1 MKIAA
6 ILLLLFI
13 ILVLLFSIPIVQ
25 TRTGKYLTNR
35 INKDF
40 GTNIN
45 IEKVGLQFN
54 GDVELIDIYIEDYRK
69 DTLISINEL
78 NSSIISFRKL
88 LNNKLTFGDV
98 DIIGLKFNLKTYKG
112 EVDTNLDIFVA
123 KFDED
128 VPSKEKSNF
137 LLSSSDVSITDSE
150 FRLIDENKEQ
160 SDIFTFNDLN
170 INATDFLILG
180 PDVSARINKLGFI
193 DNRGLHITN
202 MTTNFVYTL
211 QNMTFDFLQIKT
223 PNSTLKGNL
232 KFEYER
238 EDLQYFV
245 DKVKLNATFEDSDI
259 TLSDLNIFYD
269 EFGNNQKAN
278 INVNLFGT
286 LNDLTVSNLEL
297 SNSRN
302 TIVDG
307 NIVLKNVFDNKE
319 NTFLMDANFNRLT
332 TTYHD
337 LSAML
342 PNVLGT
348 SIPSIVDSLGVFTIN
363 GKTLLTA
370 KNLDTNIKLASNLG
384 ALIADLE
391 IKNITTNESATY
403 NGNLVMDNFNIGTLI
418 GDSKVGSISSNLDI
432 SGTGFTAESVNS
444 HIKGDI
450 FNIVYNNYQYEKIK
464 VFGNIK
470 NKIFDGNLIVN
481 DQHLDLTFNGLVDF
495 SEKEK
500 KYDFN
505 ANVGHANLR
514 ELNFASN
521 DSISI
526 FKSNISMNMNG
537 SNYDDA
543 YGSIRFENTLYK
555 NENDDYYFK
564 DFAVS
569 SRFEKD
575 VRFIEIN
582 SPDIVTGSLNGK
594 FVFKDIYKL
603 LENSLGSIYTNF
615 KPHHITSN
623 QFINFKFNIYSKIA
637 EVFYPDLE
645 LGSNTYFEGRAESD
659 AKKFKLEFN
668 SPQIKLKDYFANN
681 IHLEV
686 DNKNPLYNT
695 FVEIDSMSSK
705 FYDVSKFSLINVT
718 KNDTLFV
725 KTEFKGGKG
734 NTDDFNMNL
743 FYTINEE
750 NNSVL
755 GFRKSTIIFKDNNWY
770 VNEERNSFNKI
781 EFDREFKNI
790 NIRSLRMSHQ
800 NEVINLYGVIKGAT
814 NKNINLDFKDVELAK
829 ITPRIDSLALA
840 GNVNGKLNIQQNQGV
855 YIPAS
860 NVTIDNF
867 KVNDFNLGS
876 FNANIKGNSSLTNYT
891 VDVSLKDDATESL
904 AITGNLDFS
913 GNSSTIN
920 LNVDFSEFILNPLN
934 PFGEGVITDIRGEIS
949 GNAKVSGL
957 LQRPQIT
964 GQLNLDS
971 GGLRIPYLNVD
982 YSFEDETKIT
992 LQQQSFIFNNAR
1004 LTDSEFFSRA
1014 TLSGNIDHVNF
1025 SNWQLNLDIDSNR
1038 LLVLN
1043 TNDTEDALYYGRA
1056 FVNGNIGVVG
1066 PTDQLVINANVS
1078 SEEGTFFKIPL
1089 NDTETFGESSYI
1101 HFLTKEEK
1109 EAQIKEEV
1117 VVAEVIKGLEMNFE
1131 LNITDNAEIEIIM
1144 DKSTGSS
1151 IKGRGIGNLLTRITT
1166 NGIFEMNGDFFITEG
1181 IYNFSYQGLIE
1192 KAFRVLPG
1200 GTLVWEGDPLKA
1212 QINIEA
1218 VYDKI
1223 QANPSILLENPINR
1237 SIPVE
1242 VKIHLTEELE
1252 QPNIDYDL
1260 AFPNVN
1266 STLDSELQYRLNDK
1280 DSKELQV
1287 ISLLVTGAFRNELNF
1302 GSQDAFGLVSDRV
1315 QSMINEILSSEDG
1328 KLNLGVDFQI
1338 GQNTPD
1344 FETSSRVGVTL
1355 STKLSDNILI
1365 NGKVGVPIGG
1375 VSETVIAGD
1384 FEVEMLIN
1392 EDRTLSL
1399 KFFNRENSIR
1409 YFGEQIGYTQG
1420 VGLSYNVEF
1429 DNLKE
1434 LFKKIFSGKKEENQK
1449 LKTTSQNLLPSYINI
1464 KKKDSINSRQS
1475 NN

>member
-1 MKIAA
+1 V
-6 ILLLLFI
+6 LLL
-13 ILVLLFSIPIVQ
+13 SIPAVQ
-25 TRTGKYLTNR
+25 TRLGKYATKTLNE
-35 INKDF
+35 DF

-54 GDVELIDIYIEDYRK
+54 GDIELINIYIEDYRN
-69 DTLISINEL
+69 DTLISIDEL
-78 NSSIISFRKL
+78 NTSILSFRKL
-88 LNNKLTFGDV
+88 YNNKLTFGDI
-98 DIIGLKFNLKTYKG
+98 DIEGMIFNLKTYKG
-112 EVDTNLDIFVA
+112 EVDTNLDVFVA

-128 VPSKEKSNF
+128 TPSNEKSDF
-137 LLSSSDVSITDSE
+137 LLSSSDVSIIDSE
-150 FRLIDENKEQ
+150 FRLIDENKEE
-160 SDIFTFNDLN
+160 SEIFTFNNLN

-180 PDVSARINKLGFI
+180 PDVSARINKLGFV
-193 DNRGLHITN
+193 DNRGLEITN
-202 MTTNFVYTL
+202 MTTNFGYTL
-211 QNMTFDFLQIKT
+211 TGMTFDFLQIKT

-232 KFEYER
+232 KFDYER

-245 DKVKLNATFEDSDI
+245 DKVKLNATFEDSNI

-278 INVNLFGT
+278 FDVNLFGT
-286 LNDLTVSNLEL
+286 LNNLTASNIEL
-297 SNSRN
+297 RNSRN

-307 NIVLKNVFDNKE
+307 NIVLKNSFDNKE

-332 TTYHD
+332 TSYND
-337 LSAML
+337 LAGML

-348 SIPSIVDSLGVFTIN
+348 SIPTIVDSLGVFSIK
-363 GKTLLTA
+363 GKTLLTTE
-370 KNLDTNIKLASNLG
+370 NLDTDIVLTSNLG
-384 ALIADLE
+384 DLTADLK
-391 IKNITTNESATY
+391 INNINTNEAAAY
-403 NGNLVMDNFNIGTLI
+403 VGNVVMDSFNIGTLI
-418 GDSKVGSISSNLDI
+418 GDAKVGNITSNLDI
-432 SGTGFTAESVNS
+432 SGTGFSAESINS
-444 HIKGDI
+444 QVKGDI
-450 FNIVYNNYQYEKIK
+450 FSLVYNDYEYEKIK
-464 VFGNIK
+464 VVGNIR
-470 NKIFDGNLIVN
+470 NKIFDGNLIIN
-481 DQHLDLTFNGLVDF
+481 DQNLDLTFNGLVDF
-495 SEKEK
+495 SDKVK

-505 ANVGHANLR
+505 ANVEHANLKA
-514 ELNFASN
+514 LNFIKN
-521 DSISI
+521 DSVSI
-526 FKSNISMNMNG
+526 FKSNVSMNMNG

-543 YGSIRFENTLYK
+543 YGSIKFENTLYK
-555 NENDDYYFK
+555 NQNDEYYFK
-564 DFAVS
+564 DFDVS

-575 VRFIEIN
+575 VRYIEVN
-582 SPDIVTGSLNGK
+582 SPDIVRGSLNGK
-594 FVFKDIYKL
+594 FVFRDIYKL

-615 KPHHITSN
+615 QPHDIASN

-645 LGSNTYFEGRAESD
+645 LGSNTYFEGRVESD
-659 AKKFKLEFN
+659 AKKFSLEFN
-668 SPQIKLKDYFANN
+668 SPQIKLQDYFANN

-686 DNKNPLYNT
+686 DNQNPLYNT

-734 NTDDFNMNL
+734 NTDDYDMNL

-755 GFRKSTIIFKDNNWY
+755 GFRKSTIIFKDNDWY
-770 VNEERNSFNKI
+770 VNEEKNNFNKI
-781 EFDREFKNI
+781 EFDRQFKNI
-790 NIRSLRMSHQ
+790 NIRSIRMSHQ
-800 NEVINLYGVIKGAT
+800 DEIINLYGVIKGST
-814 NKNINLDFKDVELAK
+814 SKNINLDFKDVELAK

-840 GNVNGKLNIQQNQGV
+840 GNVNGNLRIKQNLGV
-855 YIPAS
+855 YVPES
-860 NVTIDNF
+860 DVVIDNF

-891 VDVSLKDDATESL
+891 VDVSLKDDDTESL
-904 AITGNLDFS
+904 AVTGRLDFS
-913 GNSSTIN
+913 GSNSTIN
-920 LNVDFSEFILNPLN
+920 LNVDFDEFILNPLN
-934 PFGEGVITDIRGEIS
+934 PFGEGVITNIRGEVS
-949 GNAKVSGL
+949 GNAKVTGL
-957 LQRPQIT
+957 LERPQIR
-964 GQLNLDS
+964 GELNLDS

-982 YSFEDETKIT
+982 YSFEDETKIA

-1014 TLSGNIDHVNF
+1014 TLSGNINHVNF
-1025 SNWQLNLDIDSNR
+1025 SNWQLNLDIDSDR

-1043 TNDTEDALYYGRA
+1043 TSDTEDALYYGRA
-1056 FVNGNIGVVG
+1056 FVNGDIGIVG
-1066 PTDQLVINANVS
+1066 PTDQLVINAAVS
-1078 SEEGTFFKIPL
+1078 SEDGTFFKIPL
-1089 NDTETFGESSYI
+1089 NDTESFGESSYI

-1109 EAQIKEEV
+1109 EAKINGEV
-1117 VVAEVIKGLEMNFE
+1117 IAAEAIKGLEMNFE

-1151 IKGRGIGNLLTRITT
+1151 IKGRGTGNLLTRITT

-1181 IYNFSYQGLIE
+1181 IYNFNYQGVIE
-1192 KAFRVLPG
+1192 KEFRVLYG

-1212 QINIEA
+1212 EINIEA

-1223 QANPSILLENPINR
+1223 QANPSVLLENPINR

-1260 AFPNVN
+1260 AFPSVS
-1266 STLDSELQYRLNDK
+1266 STLDSELRYRLNDK

-1287 ISLLVTGAFRNELNF
+1287 ISLLATGAFRNELSF

-1420 VGLSYNVEF
+1420 IGLSYNVEF
-1429 DNLKE
+1429 DNLNE
-1434 LFKKIFSGKKEENQK
+1434 LFQKIFSRKKKEKKKEE
-1449 LKTTSQNLLPSYINI
+1449 TTTQNSLPSYITI
-1464 KKKDSINSRQS
+1464 KKKDSINSSQS

>member
-1 MKIAA
+1 M
-6 ILLLLFI
+6 LLL
-13 ILVLLFSIPIVQ
+13 SIPAVQ
-25 TRTGKYLTNR
+25 TRLGKYATSR
-35 INKDF
+35 INEDF

-54 GDVELIDIYIEDYRK
+54 GDVELLNIYIEDYKK

-78 NSSIISFRKL
+78 NTSILSVRKIIYD
-88 LNNKLTFGDV
+88 NKLTFGDV
-98 DIIGLKFNLKTYKG
+98 DIEGMLFNLKTYKD
-112 EVDTNLDIFVA
+112 ETDTNLDVFVE
-123 KFDED
+123 KFAED
-128 VPSKEKSNF
+128 NPSQEKSDF
-137 LLSSSDVSITDSE
+137 LLSSSDITILDSE
-150 FRLIDENKEQ
+150 FRLVDENKED
-160 SDIFTFNDLN
+160 SEIFTFNNLN

-193 DNRGLHITN
+193 DNRGLEVTN
-202 MTTNFVYTL
+202 MTTNFGYTL
-211 QNMTFDFLQIKT
+211 TGMTFDFLQIKT
-223 PNSTLKGNL
+223 PNSTLKGDL
-232 KFEYER
+232 KFDYKR

-245 DKVKLNATFEDSDI
+245 DKVKLTASFEDSDI
-259 TLSDLNIFYD
+259 TLSDINIFYD
-269 EFGNNQKAN
+269 EFGSNQKAN
-278 INVNLFGT
+278 LNVNLFGT
-286 LNDLTVSNLEL
+286 LNNLTASNIEL
-297 SNSRN
+297 RNSRN

-307 NIVLKNVFDNKE
+307 NMVIKNAFDNKE
-319 NTFLMDANFNRLT
+319 DTFIMDANFNRLT
-332 TTYHD
+332 TSNND
-337 LSAML
+337 LARML

-348 SIPSIVDSLGVFTIN
+348 SIPTIVDSLGVFTIK
-363 GKTLLTA
+363 GKTNLTT
-370 KNLDTNIKLASNLG
+370 KNLNTDIVLTSNLG
-384 ALIADLE
+384 KLTANLDINDINAKDDA
-391 IKNITTNESATY
+391 IYT
-403 NGNLVMDNFNIGTLI
+403 GNVVMDNFNVGTLV
-418 GDSKVGSISSNLDI
+418 GDSNVGNISANLDVN
-432 SGTGFTAESVNS
+432 GTGFTAESVNS
-444 HIKGDI
+444 QVKGDV
-450 FNIVYNNYQYEKIK
+450 FNIVYNDYEYERIK
-464 VFGNIK
+464 VVGNIK
-470 NKIFDGNLIVN
+470 NKIFDGNLFVN
-481 DQHLDLTFNGLVDF
+481 DQNLILTFNGLVDF
-495 SEKEK
+495 SVKEK

-505 ANVGHANLR
+505 ANVEHANLKA
-514 ELNFASN
+514 LNFIEN

-526 FKSNISMNMNG
+526 FKSDVSMNMNG

-555 NENDDYYFK
+555 NQNDEYYFK
-564 DFAVS
+564 DFAIS
-569 SRFEKD
+569 SRFEED
-575 VRFIEIN
+575 VRFLEVN
-582 SPDIVTGSLNGK
+582 SPDIVKGSLSGK
-594 FVFKDIYKL
+594 FVFRDIYKL
-603 LENSLGSIYTNF
+603 LENSLGNIYTNF
-615 KPHHITSN
+615 KPHDIASN
-623 QFINFKFNIYSKIA
+623 QFINFKFNIYNKIA

-645 LGSNTYFEGRAESD
+645 LGSNTYFEGRVESD

-668 SPQIKLKDYFANN
+668 SPQIKFRDYFANK
-681 IHLEV
+681 IHLEL

-695 FVEIDSMSSK
+695 FIEIDSMTSK

-734 NTDDFNMNL
+734 NTDDFDMNL

-755 GFRKSTIIFKDNNWY
+755 GFRKSAIVFKDNDWFI
-770 VNEERNSFNKI
+770 NEDKDNIDKNKI
-781 EFDREFKNI
+781 EFDRQFKNI
-790 NIRSLRMSHQ
+790 NIRSLRMSHEE
-800 NEVINLYGVIKGAT
+800 EVINLYGIIKGAT

-829 ITPRIDSLALA
+829 ITPRIDSLTLA
-840 GNVNGKLNIQQNQGV
+840 GNVNGRLEIKQNQGV
-855 YIPAS
+855 YIPES
-860 NVTIDNF
+860 NVAIDNF

-876 FNANIKGNSSLTNYT
+876 FNADIKGNRSLTNYS
-891 VDVSLKDDATESL
+891 VNVSLKEDDTESL
-904 AITGNLDFS
+904 AIRGVLDFT
-913 GNSSTIN
+913 GTNSTIN
-920 LNVDFSEFILNPLN
+920 LNVAFNEFILNPLN
-934 PFGEGVITDIRGEIS
+934 PFGEGVITDIRGEVS

-957 LQRPQIT
+957 LSRPQIT
-964 GQLNLDS
+964 GELNLDS

-982 YSFEDETKIT
+982 YSFGDETKIA
-992 LQQQSFIFNNAR
+992 LREQSFIFNNAR

-1025 SNWQLNLDIDSNR
+1025 SNWQLNLDIDSDR

-1043 TNDTEDALYYGRA
+1043 TSDTEDALYYGRA
-1056 FVNGNIGVVG
+1056 FVNGDIGIVG

-1078 SEEGTFFKIPL
+1078 SQDGTVFKIPL
-1089 NDTETFGESSYI
+1089 NDADSFGESSYI

-1109 EAQIKEEV
+1109 EAQISEEQV
-1117 VVAEVIKGLEMNFE
+1117 AAEVIKGLEMNFV
-1131 LNITDNAEIEIIM
+1131 LDITDNAEIEIIM

-1151 IKGRGIGNLLTRITT
+1151 IKGVGIGTLLTRITT

-1181 IYNFSYQGLIE
+1181 TYNYNYQGVIE
-1192 KAFRVLPG
+1192 KEFRVLYG

-1223 QANPSILLENPINR
+1223 QANPSVLLENPINT

-1260 AFPNVN
+1260 AFPTVS
-1266 STLDSELQYRLNDK
+1266 STLDSELQYRLNDR

-1287 ISLLVTGAFRNELNF
+1287 ISLLLTGGFRSELNF

-1315 QSMINEILSSEDG
+1315 QSMLNEILSSEDG

-1409 YFGEQIGYTQG
+1409 YFGENIGYTQG
-1420 VGLSYNVEF
+1420 IGLSYNVEF

-1434 LFKKIFSGKKEENQK
+1434 LLQKIYSKKNKEKKKEEI
-1449 LKTTSQNLLPSYINI
+1449 TTENNSTSYINI
-1464 KKKDSINSRQS
+1464 KKKDSLNTRQS

>member
-1 MKIAA
+1 V
-6 ILLLLFI
+6 LLL
-13 ILVLLFSIPIVQ
+13 SIPAVQ
-25 TRTGKYLTNR
+25 TRLGKYATDR
-35 INKDF
+35 INDDF

-54 GDVELIDIYIEDYRK
+54 GDVELLNIYIEDYKK

-78 NSSIISFRKL
+78 NTSILSVRKMIYD
-88 LNNKLTFGDV
+88 NKLTFGDV
-98 DIIGLKFNLKTYKG
+98 DIEGMLFNLKTYKD
-112 EVDTNLDIFVA
+112 ETDTNLDVFVE
-123 KFDED
+123 KFVED
-128 VPSKEKSNF
+128 NPSQEKSDF
-137 LLSSSDVSITDSE
+137 LLSSSDITILDSE
-150 FRLIDENKEQ
+150 FRLVDENKED
-160 SDIFTFNDLN
+160 SEVFTFNNLN

-180 PDVSARINKLGFI
+180 PDVRARINKLSFI
-193 DNRGLHITN
+193 DNRGLEVTN
-202 MTTNFVYTL
+202 MTTNFGYTL
-211 QNMTFDFLQIKT
+211 TGMTFEFLQIKT
-223 PNSTLKGNL
+223 PNSTLKGDL
-232 KFEYER
+232 KFDYKR

-245 DKVKLNATFEDSDI
+245 DKVKLTASFEDSNI

-269 EFGNNQKAN
+269 EFGSNQNAN
-278 INVNLFGT
+278 LNVNLFGT
-286 LNDLTVSNLEL
+286 LNNLTASNIEL
-297 SNSRN
+297 RNSRN

-307 NIVLKNVFDNKE
+307 NIVIKNAFDNKE
-319 NTFLMDANFNRLT
+319 DTFIMDANFNRLT
-332 TTYHD
+332 TSNND
-337 LSAML
+337 LARML

-348 SIPSIVDSLGVFTIN
+348 SIPTIVDSLGVFTIK
-363 GKTLLTA
+363 GKTNLTT
-370 KNLDTNIKLASNLG
+370 KNLKTDIVLTSNLG
-384 ALIADLE
+384 KLTANLDINDINAKDA
-391 IKNITTNESATY
+391 ATY
-403 NGNLVMDNFNIGTLI
+403 TGNVVMDNFNVGALV
-418 GDSKVGSISSNLDI
+418 GDSNVGNISANLDVN
-432 SGTGFTAESVNS
+432 GTGFTAESVNS
-444 HIKGDI
+444 QVKGDV
-450 FNIVYNNYQYEKIK
+450 FNIVYNDYEYERIK
-464 VFGNIK
+464 VVGNIK
-470 NKIFDGNLIVN
+470 NKIFDGNLFVN
-481 DQHLDLTFNGLVDF
+481 DQNLILTFNGLVDF

-505 ANVGHANLR
+505 ANVEHANLKA
-514 ELNFASN
+514 LNFIEN

-526 FKSNISMNMNG
+526 FKSDVSMNMNG

-555 NENDDYYFK
+555 NQNDEYYFK
-564 DFAVS
+564 DFAIS
-569 SRFEKD
+569 SRFEED
-575 VRFIEIN
+575 VRFLEVN
-582 SPDIVTGSLNGK
+582 SPDIVKGSLSGK
-594 FVFKDIYKL
+594 FVFRDIYKL
-603 LENSLGSIYTNF
+603 LENSLGNIYTNF
-615 KPHHITSN
+615 KPHDIASN
-623 QFINFKFNIYSKIA
+623 QFINFKFNIYNKIA

-645 LGSNTYFEGRAESD
+645 LGSNTYFEGRVESD

-668 SPQIKLKDYFANN
+668 SPQIKFRDYFANK
-681 IHLEV
+681 IHLEL

-695 FVEIDSMSSK
+695 FIEIDSMTSK

-734 NTDDFNMNL
+734 NTDDFDMNL

-755 GFRKSTIIFKDNNWY
+755 GFRKSAIVFKDNDWFI
-770 VNEERNSFNKI
+770 NEDKDNIDKNKI
-781 EFDREFKNI
+781 EFDRQFKNI
-790 NIRSLRMSHQ
+790 NIRSLRMSHEE
-800 NEVINLYGVIKGAT
+800 EVINLYGIIKGAT

-829 ITPRIDSLALA
+829 ITPRIDSLTLA
-840 GNVNGKLNIQQNQGV
+840 GNVNGRLEIKQNQGV
-855 YIPAS
+855 YIPES
-860 NVTIDNF
+860 NVAIDNF

-876 FNANIKGNSSLTNYT
+876 FNADIKGNRSLTNYS
-891 VDVSLKDDATESL
+891 VNVSLKEDDTESL
-904 AITGNLDFS
+904 AIRGVLDFTGS
-913 GNSSTIN
+913 NSTIN
-920 LNVDFSEFILNPLN
+920 LNVAFNEFILNPLN
-934 PFGEGVITDIRGEIS
+934 PFGEGVVTNIRGEVS
-949 GNAKVSGL
+949 GNARVSGL
-957 LQRPQIT
+957 LSRPQIT
-964 GQLNLDS
+964 GELNLDS
-971 GGLRIPYLNVD
+971 GGLRIPHLNVD
-982 YSFEDETKIT
+982 YSFGDETKIA
-992 LQQQSFIFNNAR
+992 LREQSFIFNNAR

-1025 SNWQLNLDIDSNR
+1025 SNWQLNLDIDSER

-1043 TNDTEDALYYGRA
+1043 TSDTEDALYYGRA
-1056 FVNGNIGVVG
+1056 FVNGDIGIVG

-1078 SEEGTFFKIPL
+1078 SQDGTVFKIPL
-1089 NDTETFGESSYI
+1089 NDADSFGESSYI

-1109 EAQIKEEV
+1109 EAQISEEQV
-1117 VVAEVIKGLEMNFE
+1117 AAEVIKGLEMNFV
-1131 LNITDNAEIEIIM
+1131 LDITDNAEIEIIM

-1151 IKGRGIGNLLTRITT
+1151 IKGVGIGTLLTRITT

-1181 IYNFSYQGLIE
+1181 TYNYNYQGIIE
-1192 KAFRVLPG
+1192 KEFRVLYG

-1223 QANPSILLENPINR
+1223 QANPSVLLENPINT

-1260 AFPNVN
+1260 AFPTVS
-1266 STLDSELQYRLNDK
+1266 STLDSELQYRLNDR

-1287 ISLLVTGAFRNELNF
+1287 ISLLLTGGFRSELNF

-1315 QSMINEILSSEDG
+1315 QSMLNEILSSEDG

-1409 YFGEQIGYTQG
+1409 YFGENIGYTQG
-1420 VGLSYNVEF
+1420 IGLSYNVEF

-1434 LFKKIFSGKKEENQK
+1434 LLQKIYSKKNKEKKKEEI
-1449 LKTTSQNLLPSYINI
+1449 TTENNSTSYINI
-1464 KKKDSINSRQS
+1464 KRKDSLSTRQS

>member
-1 MKIAA
+1 M
-6 ILLLLFI
+6 LLFI
-13 ILVLLFSIPIVQ
+13 ILVLLLSIPAVQ
-25 TRTGKYLTNR
+25 TRLGKYATSR
-35 INKDF
+35 INEDF

-54 GDVELIDIYIEDYRK
+54 GDVELLNIYIEDYKK

-78 NSSIISFRKL
+78 NTSILSVRKMIYD
-88 LNNKLTFGDV
+88 NKLTFGDV
-98 DIIGLKFNLKTYKG
+98 DIEGMLFNLKTYKD
-112 EVDTNLDIFVA
+112 ETDTNLDVFVE
-123 KFDED
+123 KFAED
-128 VPSKEKSNF
+128 NPSQEKSDF
-137 LLSSSDVSITDSE
+137 LLSSSDITILDSE
-150 FRLIDENKEQ
+150 FRLVDENKED
-160 SDIFTFNDLN
+160 SEIFTFNNLN

-193 DNRGLHITN
+193 DNRGLEVTN
-202 MTTNFVYTL
+202 MTTNFGYTL
-211 QNMTFDFLQIKT
+211 TGMTFDFLQIKT
-223 PNSTLKGNL
+223 PNSTLKGDL
-232 KFEYER
+232 KFDYKR

-245 DKVKLNATFEDSDI
+245 DKVKLTASFEDSDI

-269 EFGNNQKAN
+269 EFGSNQKAN
-278 INVNLFGT
+278 LNVNLFGT
-286 LNDLTVSNLEL
+286 LNNLTASNIEL
-297 SNSRN
+297 RNSRN

-307 NIVLKNVFDNKE
+307 SMVIKNAFDNKE
-319 NTFLMDANFNRLT
+319 DTFIMDANFNRLT
-332 TTYHD
+332 TSNND
-337 LSAML
+337 LARML

-348 SIPSIVDSLGVFTIN
+348 SIPKIVDSLGVFTIK
-363 GKTLLTA
+363 GKTNLTT
-370 KNLDTNIKLASNLG
+370 KNLNTDIVLTSNLG
-384 ALIADLE
+384 KLTANLDINDINAKDDA
-391 IKNITTNESATY
+391 IYT
-403 NGNLVMDNFNIGTLI
+403 GNVVMDNFNVGTLV
-418 GDSKVGSISSNLDI
+418 GDSNVGNISANLDVN
-432 SGTGFTAESVNS
+432 GTGFTAESVNS
-444 HIKGDI
+444 QVKGDV
-450 FNIVYNNYQYEKIK
+450 FNIVYNDYEYERIK
-464 VFGNIK
+464 VVGNIK
-470 NKIFDGNLIVN
+470 NKIFDGNLFVN
-481 DQHLDLTFNGLVDF
+481 DQNLILTFNGLVDF

-505 ANVGHANLR
+505 ANVEHANLKA
-514 ELNFASN
+514 LNFIEN

-526 FKSNISMNMNG
+526 FKSDVSMNMNG

-555 NENDDYYFK
+555 NQNDEYYFK
-564 DFAVS
+564 DFAIS
-569 SRFEKD
+569 SRFEED
-575 VRFIEIN
+575 VRFLEVN
-582 SPDIVTGSLNGK
+582 SPDIVKGSLSGK
-594 FVFKDIYKL
+594 FVFRDIYKL
-603 LENSLGSIYTNF
+603 LENSLGNIYTNF
-615 KPHHITSN
+615 KPHDLASS
-623 QFINFKFNIYSKIA
+623 QFINFKFNIYNKIA

-645 LGSNTYFEGRAESD
+645 LGSNTYFEGRVESD

-668 SPQIKLKDYFANN
+668 SPQIKFRDYFANK
-681 IHLEV
+681 IHLEL

-695 FVEIDSMSSK
+695 FIEIDSMTSK

-734 NTDDFNMNL
+734 NTDDFDMNL

-755 GFRKSTIIFKDNNWY
+755 GFRKSAIVFKDNDWFI
-770 VNEERNSFNKI
+770 NEDKDNIDKNKI
-781 EFDREFKNI
+781 EFDRQFKNI
-790 NIRSLRMSHQ
+790 NIRSLRMSHEE
-800 NEVINLYGVIKGAT
+800 EVINLYGIIKGAT

-829 ITPRIDSLALA
+829 ITPRIDSLTLA
-840 GNVNGKLNIQQNQGV
+840 GNVNGRLEIKQNQGV
-855 YIPAS
+855 YIPES
-860 NVTIDNF
+860 NVAIDNF

-876 FNANIKGNSSLTNYT
+876 FNADIKGNRSLTNYS
-891 VDVSLKDDATESL
+891 VNVSLKEDDTESL
-904 AITGNLDFS
+904 AIRGVLDFT
-913 GNSSTIN
+913 GTNSTIN
-920 LNVDFSEFILNPLN
+920 LNVAFNEFILNPLN
-934 PFGEGVITDIRGEIS
+934 PFGEGVITDIRGEVS
-949 GNAKVSGL
+949 GNARVSGL
-957 LQRPQIT
+957 LSRPQIT
-964 GQLNLDS
+964 GELNLDS

-982 YSFEDETKIT
+982 YSFGDETKIA
-992 LQQQSFIFNNAR
+992 LREQSFIFNNAR

-1025 SNWQLNLDIDSNR
+1025 SNWKLNLDIDSDR

-1043 TNDTEDALYYGRA
+1043 TSDTEDALYYGRA
-1056 FVNGNIGVVG
+1056 FVNGDIGIVG

-1078 SEEGTFFKIPL
+1078 SQDGTVFKIPL
-1089 NDTETFGESSYI
+1089 NDADSFGESSYI

-1109 EAQIKEEV
+1109 EAQISEEQ
-1117 VVAEVIKGLEMNFE
+1117 VATEVIKGLEMNFV
-1131 LNITDNAEIEIIM
+1131 LDITDNAEIEIIM

-1151 IKGRGIGNLLTRITT
+1151 IKGVGIGTLLTRITT

-1181 IYNFSYQGLIE
+1181 TYNYNYQGVIE
-1192 KAFRVLPG
+1192 KEFRVLYG

-1223 QANPSILLENPINR
+1223 QANPSVLLENPINT

-1260 AFPNVN
+1260 AFPTVS
-1266 STLDSELQYRLNDK
+1266 STLDSELQYRLNDR

-1287 ISLLVTGAFRNELNF
+1287 ISLLLTGGFRSELNF

-1315 QSMINEILSSEDG
+1315 QSMLNEILSSEDG

-1409 YFGEQIGYTQG
+1409 YFGENIGYTQG
-1420 VGLSYNVEF
+1420 IGLSYNVEF

-1434 LFKKIFSGKKEENQK
+1434 LLQKIYSKKNKEKKKEEI
-1449 LKTTSQNLLPSYINI
+1449 TTENNSTSYINI
-1464 KKKDSINSRQS
+1464 KKKDSLNTRQS

>member
-1 MKIAA
+1 M
-6 ILLLLFI
+6 FI
-13 ILVLLFSIPIVQ
+13 ILVLLLSIPAVQ
-25 TRTGKYLTNR
+25 TRLGKYATDR
-35 INKDF
+35 INDDF

-54 GDVELIDIYIEDYRK
+54 GDVELLNIYIEDYKK

-78 NSSIISFRKL
+78 NTSILSVRKMIYD
-88 LNNKLTFGDV
+88 NKLTFGDV
-98 DIIGLKFNLKTYKG
+98 DIEGMLFNLKTYKD
-112 EVDTNLDIFVA
+112 ETDTNLDVFVE
-123 KFDED
+123 KFVED
-128 VPSKEKSNF
+128 NPSQEKSDF
-137 LLSSSDVSITDSE
+137 LLSSSDITILDSK
-150 FRLIDENKEQ
+150 FRLVDENKVDSE
-160 SDIFTFNDLN
+160 IFTFNNLN

-193 DNRGLHITN
+193 DNRGLEVTN
-202 MTTNFVYTL
+202 MTTNFGYTL
-211 QNMTFDFLQIKT
+211 TGMTFEFLQIKT
-223 PNSTLKGNL
+223 PNSTLKGDL
-232 KFEYER
+232 KFDYKR

-245 DKVKLNATFEDSDI
+245 DKVKLTASFEDSDV

-269 EFGNNQKAN
+269 EFGSNQKVN
-278 INVNLFGT
+278 LNVNLFGT
-286 LNDLTVSNLEL
+286 LNNLTASNIEL
-297 SNSRN
+297 RNSRN

-307 NIVLKNVFDNKE
+307 NMVIKNAFDNME
-319 NTFLMDANFNRLT
+319 DTFIMDANFNRLT
-332 TTYHD
+332 TSNND
-337 LSAML
+337 LARML

-348 SIPSIVDSLGVFTIN
+348 SIPTIVDSLGVFTIK
-363 GKTLLTA
+363 GKTNLTT
-370 KNLDTNIKLASNLG
+370 KNLNTDIVLTSNLG
-384 ALIADLE
+384 KLTANLDINDINAKDDA
-391 IKNITTNESATY
+391 IYT
-403 NGNLVMDNFNIGTLI
+403 GNVVMDNFNVGTLV
-418 GDSKVGSISSNLDI
+418 GDLNVGNISANLDVN
-432 SGTGFTAESVNS
+432 GTGFTAESVNS
-444 HIKGDI
+444 QVKGDV
-450 FNIVYNNYQYEKIK
+450 FNIVYNDYEYERIK
-464 VFGNIK
+464 VVGNIK
-470 NKIFDGNLIVN
+470 NKIFDGNLFVN
-481 DQHLDLTFNGLVDF
+481 DQNLILTFNGLVDF

-505 ANVGHANLR
+505 ANVEHANLKA
-514 ELNFASN
+514 LNFIEN

-526 FKSNISMNMNG
+526 FKSDVSMNMNG

-555 NENDDYYFK
+555 NQNDEYYFK
-564 DFAVS
+564 DFAIS
-569 SRFEKD
+569 SRFEED
-575 VRFIEIN
+575 VRFLEVN
-582 SPDIVTGSLNGK
+582 SPDIVKGSLSGK
-594 FVFKDIYKL
+594 FVFRDIYKL
-603 LENSLGSIYTNF
+603 LENSLGNIYTNF
-615 KPHHITSN
+615 KPHDIASN
-623 QFINFKFNIYSKIA
+623 QFINFKFNIYNKIA

-645 LGSNTYFEGRAESD
+645 LGSNTYFEGRVESD

-668 SPQIKLKDYFANN
+668 SPQIKFRDYFANK
-681 IHLEV
+681 IHLEL

-695 FVEIDSMSSK
+695 FIEIDSMTSK

-734 NTDDFNMNL
+734 NTDDFDMNL

-755 GFRKSTIIFKDNNWY
+755 GFRKSAIVFKDNDWFI
-770 VNEERNSFNKI
+770 NEDKDNIDKNKI
-781 EFDREFKNI
+781 EFDRQFKNI
-790 NIRSLRMSHQ
+790 NIRSLRMSHEE
-800 NEVINLYGVIKGAT
+800 EVINLYGIIKGAT

-840 GNVNGKLNIQQNQGV
+840 GNVNGRLEIKQNQGV
-855 YIPAS
+855 YIPES
-860 NVTIDNF
+860 NVAIDNF

-876 FNANIKGNSSLTNYT
+876 FNADIKGNRSLTNYS
-891 VDVSLKDDATESL
+891 VNVSLKEDDTESL
-904 AITGNLDFS
+904 AIRGVLDFTGS
-913 GNSSTIN
+913 NSTIN
-920 LNVDFSEFILNPLN
+920 LNVAFNEFILNPLN
-934 PFGEGVITDIRGEIS
+934 PFGEGVITNIRGEVS
-949 GNAKVSGL
+949 GNARVSGL
-957 LQRPQIT
+957 LSRPQIT
-964 GQLNLDS
+964 GELNLDS
-971 GGLRIPYLNVD
+971 GGLRIPHLNVD
-982 YSFEDETKIT
+982 YSFGDETKIA
-992 LQQQSFIFNNAR
+992 LQEQSFIFNNAR

-1025 SNWQLNLDIDSNR
+1025 SNWQLNLDIDSDR

-1043 TNDTEDALYYGRA
+1043 TSDTEDALYYGRA
-1056 FVNGNIGVVG
+1056 FVNGDIGIVG

-1078 SEEGTFFKIPL
+1078 SQDGTVFKIPL
-1089 NDTETFGESSYI
+1089 NDADSFGESSYI

-1109 EAQIKEEV
+1109 EAQISEEQ
-1117 VVAEVIKGLEMNFE
+1117 VVAEVIKGLEMNFV
-1131 LNITDNAEIEIIM
+1131 LDITDNAEIEIIM

-1151 IKGRGIGNLLTRITT
+1151 IKGVGIGTLLTRITT

-1181 IYNFSYQGLIE
+1181 TYNYNYQGIIE
-1192 KAFRVLPG
+1192 KEFRVLYG

-1223 QANPSILLENPINR
+1223 QANPSVLLENPINT

-1260 AFPNVN
+1260 AFPTVS
-1266 STLDSELQYRLNDK
+1266 STLDSELQYRLNDR

-1287 ISLLVTGAFRNELNF
+1287 ISLLLTGGFRSELNF

-1315 QSMINEILSSEDG
+1315 QSMLNEILSSEDG

-1409 YFGEQIGYTQG
+1409 YFGENIGYTQG
-1420 VGLSYNVEF
+1420 IGLSYNVEF

-1434 LFKKIFSGKKEENQK
+1434 LLQKIYSKKNKEKKKEEI
-1449 LKTTSQNLLPSYINI
+1449 TTENNSTSYINI
-1464 KKKDSINSRQS
+1464 KRKDSLSTRQS

>member
-1 MKIAA
+1 M
-6 ILLLLFI
+6 FI
-13 ILVLLFSIPIVQ
+13 ILVLLLSIPAVQ
-25 TRTGKYLTNR
+25 TRLGKYATSR
-35 INKDF
+35 INEDF

-54 GDVELIDIYIEDYRK
+54 GDVELLNIYIEDYKK

-78 NSSIISFRKL
+78 NTSILSVRKMIYD
-88 LNNKLTFGDV
+88 NKLTFGDV
-98 DIIGLKFNLKTYKG
+98 DIEGMLFNLKTYKD
-112 EVDTNLDIFVA
+112 ETDTNLDVFVE
-123 KFDED
+123 KFAED
-128 VPSKEKSNF
+128 NPSQEKSDF
-137 LLSSSDVSITDSE
+137 LLSSSDITILDSE
-150 FRLIDENKEQ
+150 FRLVDENKED
-160 SDIFTFNDLN
+160 SEIFTFNNLN

-193 DNRGLHITN
+193 DNRGLEVTN
-202 MTTNFVYTL
+202 MTTNFGYTL
-211 QNMTFDFLQIKT
+211 TGMTFDFLQIKT
-223 PNSTLKGNL
+223 PNSTLKGDL
-232 KFEYER
+232 KFDYKR

-245 DKVKLNATFEDSDI
+245 DNVKLTASFEDSDI

-269 EFGNNQKAN
+269 EFGSNQKAN
-278 INVNLFGT
+278 LNVNLFGT
-286 LNDLTVSNLEL
+286 LNNLTASNIEL
-297 SNSRN
+297 RNSRN

-307 NIVLKNVFDNKE
+307 NMVIKNAFDNKE
-319 NTFLMDANFNRLT
+319 DTFIMDANFNRLT
-332 TTYHD
+332 TSNND
-337 LSAML
+337 LARML

-348 SIPSIVDSLGVFTIN
+348 SIPTIVDSLGVFTIK
-363 GKTLLTA
+363 GKTNLTT
-370 KNLDTNIKLASNLG
+370 KNLKTDIVLTSNLG
-384 ALIADLE
+384 KLTANLDINDINAKDA
-391 IKNITTNESATY
+391 ATY
-403 NGNLVMDNFNIGTLI
+403 TGNVVMDNFDVGTLV
-418 GDSKVGSISSNLDI
+418 GDSNVGNISANLDI
-432 SGTGFTAESVNS
+432 NGTGFTAESVNS
-444 HIKGDI
+444 QVKGDV
-450 FNIVYNNYQYEKIK
+450 FNIVYNDYEYERIK
-464 VFGNIK
+464 VVGNIK
-470 NKIFDGNLIVN
+470 NKIFDGNLFVN
-481 DQHLDLTFNGLVDF
+481 DQNLILTFNGLVDF

-505 ANVGHANLR
+505 ANVEHANLKA
-514 ELNFASN
+514 LNFIDN
-521 DSISI
+521 DSISV
-526 FKSNISMNMNG
+526 FKSDVSMNMNG

-555 NENDDYYFK
+555 NQNDEYYFK
-564 DFAVS
+564 DFAIS
-569 SRFEKD
+569 SRFEED
-575 VRFIEIN
+575 VRFLEVN
-582 SPDIVTGSLNGK
+582 SPDIVKGSLSGK
-594 FVFKDIYKL
+594 FVFRDIYKL
-603 LENSLGSIYTNF
+603 LENSLGNIYTNF
-615 KPHHITSN
+615 KPHDIASS
-623 QFINFKFNIYSKIA
+623 QFINFKFNIYNKIA

-645 LGSNTYFEGRAESD
+645 LGSNTYFEGRVESD

-668 SPQIKLKDYFANN
+668 SPQIKLRDYFANR
-681 IHLEV
+681 IHLEL

-695 FVEIDSMSSK
+695 FIEIDSMSSK

-734 NTDDFNMNL
+734 NTDDFDMNV

-755 GFRKSTIIFKDNNWY
+755 GFRKSAIVFKDNDWFL
-770 VNEERNSFNKI
+770 NEDKDNIDKNKI
-781 EFDREFKNI
+781 EFDRQFKNI
-790 NIRSLRMSHQ
+790 NIRSLRMSHEE
-800 NEVINLYGVIKGAT
+800 EVINLYGIIKGTT

-829 ITPRIDSLALA
+829 ITPRIDSLRLA
-840 GNVNGKLNIQQNQGV
+840 GNVNGRLEIKQNQGV
-855 YIPAS
+855 YIPES
-860 NVTIDNF
+860 NVAIDNF

-876 FNANIKGNSSLTNYT
+876 FNADIKGNRSLTNYS
-891 VDVSLKDDATESL
+891 VNVSLKEDDTESL
-904 AITGNLDFS
+904 AIRGVLDFT
-913 GNSSTIN
+913 GTNSTIN
-920 LNVDFSEFILNPLN
+920 LNVAFNEFILNPLN
-934 PFGEGVITDIRGEIS
+934 PFGEGVITDIRGEVS
-949 GNAKVSGL
+949 GNARVSGL
-957 LQRPQIT
+957 LSRPQIT
-964 GQLNLDS
+964 GELNLDS

-982 YSFEDETKIT
+982 YSFGDETKIA
-992 LQQQSFIFNNAR
+992 LREQSFIFNNAR

-1025 SNWQLNLDIDSNR
+1025 SNWQLSLDIDSDR

-1043 TNDTEDALYYGRA
+1043 TSDTEDALYYGRA
-1056 FVNGNIGVVG
+1056 FVNGDIGIVG

-1078 SEEGTFFKIPL
+1078 SQDGTVFKIPL
-1089 NDTETFGESSYI
+1089 NDADSFGESSYI
-1101 HFLTKEEK
+1101 HFITKEEK
-1109 EAQIKEEV
+1109 ESQISEEQAL
-1117 VVAEVIKGLEMNFE
+1117 AEVIKGLEMNFV
-1131 LNITDNAEIEIIM
+1131 LDITDNAEIEIIM

-1151 IKGRGIGNLLTRITT
+1151 IKGVGIGTLLTRITT

-1181 IYNFSYQGLIE
+1181 TYNYNYQGIIE
-1192 KAFRVLPG
+1192 KEFRVLYG

-1223 QANPSILLENPINR
+1223 QANPSVLLENPINT

-1260 AFPNVN
+1260 AFPTVS
-1266 STLDSELQYRLNDK
+1266 STLDSELQYRLNDR

-1287 ISLLVTGAFRNELNF
+1287 ISLLLTGGFRSELNF

-1315 QSMINEILSSEDG
+1315 QSMLNEILSSEDG

-1409 YFGEQIGYTQG
+1409 YFGENIGYTQG
-1420 VGLSYNVEF
+1420 IGLSYNVEF

-1434 LFKKIFSGKKEENQK
+1434 LLQKIYSKKNKEKKKEEI
-1449 LKTTSQNLLPSYINI
+1449 TTENNSTSYINI
-1464 KKKDSINSRQS
+1464 KKKDSLNTRQS

>member
-1 MKIAA
+1 V
-6 ILLLLFI
+6 LLL
-13 ILVLLFSIPIVQ
+13 SIPAVQ
-25 TRTGKYLTNR
+25 TRLGKYATSR
-35 INKDF
+35 INEDF

-54 GDVELIDIYIEDYRK
+54 GDVELLNIYIEDYKK

-78 NSSIISFRKL
+78 NTSILSVRKMIYD
-88 LNNKLTFGDV
+88 NKLTFGDV
-98 DIIGLKFNLKTYKG
+98 DIEGMLFNLKTYKD
-112 EVDTNLDIFVA
+112 ETDTNLDVFVE
-123 KFDED
+123 KFAED
-128 VPSKEKSNF
+128 NPSQEKSDF
-137 LLSSSDVSITDSE
+137 LLSSSDITILDSE
-150 FRLIDENKEQ
+150 FRLVDENKED
-160 SDIFTFNDLN
+160 SEIFIFNNLN

-193 DNRGLHITN
+193 DNRGLEVTN
-202 MTTNFVYTL
+202 MTTNFGYTL
-211 QNMTFDFLQIKT
+211 TGMTFDFLQIKT
-223 PNSTLKGNL
+223 PNSTLKGDL
-232 KFEYER
+232 KFDYKR

-245 DKVKLNATFEDSDI
+245 DKVKLTASFEDSDI

-269 EFGNNQKAN
+269 EFGSNQKAN
-278 INVNLFGT
+278 LNVNLFGT
-286 LNDLTVSNLEL
+286 LNNLTASNIEL
-297 SNSRN
+297 RNSRN

-307 NIVLKNVFDNKE
+307 SMVIKNAFDNKE
-319 NTFLMDANFNRLT
+319 DTFIMDANFNRLT
-332 TTYHD
+332 TSNND
-337 LSAML
+337 LARML

-348 SIPSIVDSLGVFTIN
+348 SIPKIVDSLGVFTIK
-363 GKTLLTA
+363 GKTNLTT
-370 KNLDTNIKLASNLG
+370 KNLNTDIVLTSNLG
-384 ALIADLE
+384 KLTANLDINDINAKDDA
-391 IKNITTNESATY
+391 IYT
-403 NGNLVMDNFNIGTLI
+403 GNVVMDNFNVGTLV
-418 GDSKVGSISSNLDI
+418 GDSNVGNISANLDVN
-432 SGTGFTAESVNS
+432 GTGFTAESVNS
-444 HIKGDI
+444 QVKGDV
-450 FNIVYNNYQYEKIK
+450 FNIVYNDYEYERIK
-464 VFGNIK
+464 VVGNIK
-470 NKIFDGNLIVN
+470 NKIFDGNLFVN
-481 DQHLDLTFNGLVDF
+481 DQNLILTFNGLVDF

-505 ANVGHANLR
+505 ANVEHANLKA
-514 ELNFASN
+514 LNFIEN

-526 FKSNISMNMNG
+526 FKSDVSMNMNG

-555 NENDDYYFK
+555 NQNDEYYFK
-564 DFAVS
+564 DFAIS
-569 SRFEKD
+569 SRFEED
-575 VRFIEIN
+575 VRFLEVN
-582 SPDIVTGSLNGK
+582 SPDIVKGSLSGK
-594 FVFKDIYKL
+594 FVFRDIYKL
-603 LENSLGSIYTNF
+603 LENSLGNIYTNF
-615 KPHHITSN
+615 KPHDLASS
-623 QFINFKFNIYSKIA
+623 QFINFKFNIYNKIA

-645 LGSNTYFEGRAESD
+645 LGSNTYFEGRVESD

-668 SPQIKLKDYFANN
+668 SPQIKFRDYFANK
-681 IHLEV
+681 IHLEL

-695 FVEIDSMSSK
+695 FIEIDSMTSK

-734 NTDDFNMNL
+734 NTDDFDMNL

-755 GFRKSTIIFKDNNWY
+755 GFRKSAIVFKDNDWFI
-770 VNEERNSFNKI
+770 NEDKDNIDKNKI
-781 EFDREFKNI
+781 EFDRQFKNI
-790 NIRSLRMSHQ
+790 NIRSLRMSHEE
-800 NEVINLYGVIKGAT
+800 EVINLYGIIKGAT
-814 NKNINLDFKDVELAK
+814 NKSINLDFKDVELAK
-829 ITPRIDSLALA
+829 ITPRIDSLTLA
-840 GNVNGKLNIQQNQGV
+840 GNVNGRLEIKQNQGV
-855 YIPAS
+855 YIPES
-860 NVTIDNF
+860 NVAIDNF

-876 FNANIKGNSSLTNYT
+876 FNADIKGNRSLTNYS
-891 VDVSLKDDATESL
+891 VNVSLKEDDTESL
-904 AITGNLDFS
+904 AIRGVLDFT
-913 GNSSTIN
+913 GTNSTIN
-920 LNVDFSEFILNPLN
+920 LNVAFNEFILNPLN
-934 PFGEGVITDIRGEIS
+934 PFGEGVITDIRGEVS
-949 GNAKVSGL
+949 GNARVSGL
-957 LQRPQIT
+957 LSRPQIT
-964 GQLNLDS
+964 GELNLDS

-982 YSFEDETKIT
+982 YSFGDETKIA
-992 LQQQSFIFNNAR
+992 LREQSFIFNNAR

-1025 SNWQLNLDIDSNR
+1025 SNWKLNLDIDSDR

-1043 TNDTEDALYYGRA
+1043 TSDTEDALYYGRA
-1056 FVNGNIGVVG
+1056 FVNGDIGIVG

-1078 SEEGTFFKIPL
+1078 SQDGTVFKIPL
-1089 NDTETFGESSYI
+1089 NDADSFGESSYI

-1109 EAQIKEEV
+1109 EAQISEEQ
-1117 VVAEVIKGLEMNFE
+1117 VATEVIKGLEMNFV
-1131 LNITDNAEIEIIM
+1131 LDITDNAEIEIIM

-1151 IKGRGIGNLLTRITT
+1151 IKGVGIGTLLTRITT

-1181 IYNFSYQGLIE
+1181 TYNYNYQGVIE
-1192 KAFRVLPG
+1192 KEFRVLYG

-1223 QANPSILLENPINR
+1223 QANPSVLLENPINT

-1260 AFPNVN
+1260 AFPTVS
-1266 STLDSELQYRLNDK
+1266 STLDSELQYRLNDR

-1287 ISLLVTGAFRNELNF
+1287 ISLLLTGGFRSELNF

-1315 QSMINEILSSEDG
+1315 QSMLNEILSSEDG

-1409 YFGEQIGYTQG
+1409 YFGENIGYTQG
-1420 VGLSYNVEF
+1420 IGLSYNVEF

-1434 LFKKIFSGKKEENQK
+1434 LLQKIYSKKNKEKRKEEI
-1449 LKTTSQNLLPSYINI
+1449 TTENNSTSYINI
-1464 KKKDSINSRQS
+1464 KKKDSLNTRQS

>member
-1 MKIAA
+1 M
-6 ILLLLFI
+6 
-13 ILVLLFSIPIVQ
+13 
-25 TRTGKYLTNR
+25 GKYATDR
-35 INKDF
+35 INDDF

-54 GDVELIDIYIEDYRK
+54 GDVELLNIYIEDYKK

-78 NSSIISFRKL
+78 NTSILSVRKMIYD
-88 LNNKLTFGDV
+88 NKLTFGDV
-98 DIIGLKFNLKTYKG
+98 DIEGMLFNLKTYKD
-112 EVDTNLDIFVA
+112 ETDTNLDVFVE
-123 KFDED
+123 KFVED
-128 VPSKEKSNF
+128 NPSQEKSDF
-137 LLSSSDVSITDSE
+137 LLSSSDITILDSK
-150 FRLIDENKEQ
+150 FRLVDENKVDSE
-160 SDIFTFNDLN
+160 IFTFNNLN

-193 DNRGLHITN
+193 DNRGLEVTN
-202 MTTNFVYTL
+202 MTTNFGYTL
-211 QNMTFDFLQIKT
+211 TGMTFEFLQIKT
-223 PNSTLKGNL
+223 PNSTLKGDL
-232 KFEYER
+232 KFDYKR

-245 DKVKLNATFEDSDI
+245 DKVKLTASFEDSDV

-269 EFGNNQKAN
+269 EFGSNQKVN
-278 INVNLFGT
+278 LNVNLFGT
-286 LNDLTVSNLEL
+286 LNNLTASNIEL
-297 SNSRN
+297 RNSRN

-307 NIVLKNVFDNKE
+307 NMVIKNAFDNME
-319 NTFLMDANFNRLT
+319 DTFIMDANFNRLT
-332 TTYHD
+332 TSNND
-337 LSAML
+337 LARML

-348 SIPSIVDSLGVFTIN
+348 SIPTIVDSLGVFTIK
-363 GKTLLTA
+363 GKTNLTT
-370 KNLDTNIKLASNLG
+370 KNLNTDIVLTSNLG
-384 ALIADLE
+384 KLTANLDINDINAKDDA
-391 IKNITTNESATY
+391 IYT
-403 NGNLVMDNFNIGTLI
+403 GNVVMDNFNVGTLV
-418 GDSKVGSISSNLDI
+418 GDLNVGNISANLDVN
-432 SGTGFTAESVNS
+432 GTGFTAESVNS
-444 HIKGDI
+444 QVKGDV
-450 FNIVYNNYQYEKIK
+450 FNIVYNDYEYERIK
-464 VFGNIK
+464 VVGNIK
-470 NKIFDGNLIVN
+470 NKIFDGNLFVN
-481 DQHLDLTFNGLVDF
+481 DQNLILTFNGLVDF

-505 ANVGHANLR
+505 ANVEHANLKA
-514 ELNFASN
+514 LNFIEN

-526 FKSNISMNMNG
+526 FKSDVSMNMNG

-555 NENDDYYFK
+555 NQNDEYYFK
-564 DFAVS
+564 DFAIS
-569 SRFEKD
+569 SRFEED
-575 VRFIEIN
+575 VRFLEVN
-582 SPDIVTGSLNGK
+582 SPDIVKGSLSGK
-594 FVFKDIYKL
+594 FVFRDIYKL
-603 LENSLGSIYTNF
+603 LENSLGNIYTNF
-615 KPHHITSN
+615 KPHDIASN
-623 QFINFKFNIYSKIA
+623 QFINFKFNIYNKIA

-645 LGSNTYFEGRAESD
+645 LGSNTYFEGRVESD

-668 SPQIKLKDYFANN
+668 SPQIKFRDYFANK
-681 IHLEV
+681 IHLEL

-695 FVEIDSMSSK
+695 FIEIDSMTSK

-734 NTDDFNMNL
+734 NTDDFDMNL

-755 GFRKSTIIFKDNNWY
+755 GFRKSAIVFKDNDWFI
-770 VNEERNSFNKI
+770 NEDKDNIDKNKI
-781 EFDREFKNI
+781 EFDRQFKNI
-790 NIRSLRMSHQ
+790 NIRSLRMSHEE
-800 NEVINLYGVIKGAT
+800 EVINLYGIIKGAT

-840 GNVNGKLNIQQNQGV
+840 GNVNGRLEIKQNQGV
-855 YIPAS
+855 YIPES
-860 NVTIDNF
+860 NVAIDNF

-876 FNANIKGNSSLTNYT
+876 FNADIKGNRSLTNYS
-891 VDVSLKDDATESL
+891 VNVSLKEDDTESL
-904 AITGNLDFS
+904 AIRGVLDFTGS
-913 GNSSTIN
+913 NSTIN
-920 LNVDFSEFILNPLN
+920 LNVAFNEFILNPLN
-934 PFGEGVITDIRGEIS
+934 PFGEGVITNIRGEVS
-949 GNAKVSGL
+949 GNARVSGL
-957 LQRPQIT
+957 LSRPQIT
-964 GQLNLDS
+964 GELNLDS
-971 GGLRIPYLNVD
+971 GGLRIPHLNVD
-982 YSFEDETKIT
+982 YSFGDETKIA
-992 LQQQSFIFNNAR
+992 LQEQSFIFNNAR

-1025 SNWQLNLDIDSNR
+1025 SNWQLNLDIDSDR

-1043 TNDTEDALYYGRA
+1043 TSDTEDALYYGRA
-1056 FVNGNIGVVG
+1056 FVNGDIGIVG

-1078 SEEGTFFKIPL
+1078 SQDGTVFKIPL
-1089 NDTETFGESSYI
+1089 NDADSFGESSYI

-1109 EAQIKEEV
+1109 EAQISEEQ
-1117 VVAEVIKGLEMNFE
+1117 VVAEVIKGLEMNFV
-1131 LNITDNAEIEIIM
+1131 LDITDNAEIEIIM

-1151 IKGRGIGNLLTRITT
+1151 IKGVGIGTLLTRITT

-1181 IYNFSYQGLIE
+1181 TYNYNYQGIIE
-1192 KAFRVLPG
+1192 KEFRVLYG

-1223 QANPSILLENPINR
+1223 QANPSVLLENPINT

-1260 AFPNVN
+1260 AFPTVS
-1266 STLDSELQYRLNDK
+1266 STLDSELQYRLNDR

-1287 ISLLVTGAFRNELNF
+1287 ISLLLTGGFRSELNF

-1315 QSMINEILSSEDG
+1315 QSMLNEILSSEDG

-1409 YFGEQIGYTQG
+1409 YFGENIGYTQG
-1420 VGLSYNVEF
+1420 IGLSYNVEF

-1434 LFKKIFSGKKEENQK
+1434 LLQKIYSKKNKEKKKEEI
-1449 LKTTSQNLLPSYINI
+1449 TTENNSTSYINI
-1464 KKKDSINSRQS
+1464 KRKDSLSTRQS

>member
-1 MKIAA
+1 M
-6 ILLLLFI
+6 LLL
-13 ILVLLFSIPIVQ
+13 SIPAVQ
-25 TRTGKYLTNR
+25 TRLGKYATSK
-35 INKDF
+35 INEDF

-54 GDVELIDIYIEDYRK
+54 GDVELLNIYIQDYKK

-78 NSSIISFRKL
+78 NTSILSVRKMIYD
-88 LNNKLTFGDV
+88 NKLTFGDV
-98 DIIGLKFNLKTYKG
+98 DIEGMLFNLKTYKD
-112 EVDTNLDIFVA
+112 ETDTNLDVFVE
-123 KFDED
+123 KFVED
-128 VPSKEKSNF
+128 NPSQEKSDF
-137 LLSSSDVSITDSE
+137 LLSSSDITILDSE
-150 FRLIDENKEQ
+150 FRLVDENKED
-160 SDIFTFNDLN
+160 SEIFTFNNLN

-193 DNRGLHITN
+193 DNRGLEVTN
-202 MTTNFVYTL
+202 MTTNFGYTL
-211 QNMTFDFLQIKT
+211 TGMTFDFLQIKT

-232 KFEYER
+232 KFEYKR

-245 DKVKLNATFEDSDI
+245 DKVKLTASFEDSNI

-269 EFGNNQKAN
+269 EFGNNQEGN
-278 INVNLFGT
+278 LGVNLFGT
-286 LNDLTVSNLEL
+286 LNNLTASNIEFR
-297 SNSRN
+297 NSRN

-307 NIVLKNVFDNKE
+307 GLVIKNAFDNKE
-319 NTFLMDANFNRLT
+319 DTFIMEANLSRLT
-332 TTYHD
+332 SSYND
-337 LSAML
+337 LTRML

-348 SIPSIVDSLGVFTIN
+348 SIPTIVDSLGVFTIK
-363 GKTLLTA
+363 GKT
-370 KNLDTNIKLASNLG
+370 
-384 ALIADLE
+384 
-391 IKNITTNESATY
+391 NITTKNLKTNIVLTSDLGNLITNLEIDNIATKDAATY
-403 NGNLVMDNFNIGTLI
+403 TGNIVMDNFNVGTLV
-418 GDSKVGSISSNLDI
+418 GDSNVGDVSANIDVN
-432 SGTGFTAESVNS
+432 GTGFSGESVNS
-444 HIKGDI
+444 QVKGDV
-450 FNIVYNNYQYEKIK
+450 FNIVYNDYEYEKIK
-464 VFGNIK
+464 VAGNIK
-470 NKIFDGNLIVN
+470 NKIFDGNLFVN
-481 DQHLDLTFNGLVDF
+481 DQNLILTFNGLVDF

-505 ANVGHANLR
+505 ANVEHANLR
-514 ELNFASN
+514 TLNFIKN

-526 FKSNISMNMNG
+526 FKSDVSMNMNG

-543 YGSIRFENTLYK
+543 YGNIRFENTLYK
-555 NENDDYYFK
+555 NQNDEYYFK
-564 DFAVS
+564 DFAIS
-569 SRFEKD
+569 SRFEED
-575 VRFIEIN
+575 VRFIEVN
-582 SPDIVTGSLNGK
+582 SPDIVKGSLSGK
-594 FVFKDIYKL
+594 FVFRDIYKL
-603 LENSLGSIYTNF
+603 LENSLGNIYTNF
-615 KPHHITSN
+615 QPHDIASN
-623 QFINFKFNIYSKIA
+623 QFINFKFNIYNKIV

-668 SPQIKLKDYFANN
+668 SPQIKFRDYFANK
-681 IHLEV
+681 IHLEL

-695 FVEIDSMSSK
+695 FVEIDSMSSS

-718 KNDTLFV
+718 RNDTLFV
-725 KTEFKGGKG
+725 KTEFKGGKE
-734 NTDDFNMNL
+734 NTDDFDMNL
-743 FYTINEE
+743 FYTINKE

-755 GFRKSTIIFKDNNWY
+755 GFRKSAIVFKDNYWF
-770 VNEERNSFNKI
+770 VNEDNNNFNKI
-781 EFDREFKNI
+781 EFDRQFESI

-800 NEVINLYGVIKGAT
+800 DEVINLYGVLRGAA
-814 NKNINLDFKDVELAK
+814 NKNLNLDFKDVELAK
-829 ITPRIDSLALA
+829 ITPRIDSLKLA
-840 GNVNGKLNIQQNQGV
+840 GNVNGKLEIKQNQGV
-855 YIPAS
+855 YIPES
-860 NVTIDNF
+860 NVVIDNF
-867 KVNDFNLGS
+867 KVNEFNLGS
-876 FNANIKGNSSLTNYT
+876 FNADIKGNRSLTNYT
-891 VDVSLKDDATESL
+891 VDIRLKEDSTEPL
-904 AITGNLDFS
+904 AITGKLDFS
-913 GNSSTIN
+913 GNNSTIN
-920 LNVDFSEFILNPLN
+920 LNVAFDDFILNPLN
-934 PFGEGVITDIRGEIS
+934 PFGEGVITDIRGEVS

-957 LQRPQIT
+957 LSRPQIT
-964 GQLNLDS
+964 GELNLDS

-982 YSFEDETKIT
+982 YSFGDETKIA

-1025 SNWQLNLDIDSNR
+1025 SNWQLNLDIDSDR

-1043 TNDTEDALYYGRA
+1043 TSDTEDALYYGRA
-1056 FVNGNIGVVG
+1056 FVNGDIGIVG

-1078 SEEGTFFKIPL
+1078 SQDGTVFNIPL
-1089 NDTETFGESSYI
+1089 NDAESSGESTYI

-1109 EAQIKEEV
+1109 EAQLNEEQ
-1117 VVAEVIKGLEMNFE
+1117 VVAKVIKGLEMNFE

-1151 IKGRGIGNLLTRITT
+1151 IKGKGRGNLLTRITT
-1166 NGIFEMNGDFFITEG
+1166 NGIFEMNGDFFVTEG
-1181 IYNFSYQGLIE
+1181 IYNFNYQGVIE
-1192 KAFRVLPG
+1192 KEFRVLPG

-1223 QANPSILLENPINR
+1223 QANPSVLLENPINR

-1260 AFPNVN
+1260 SFPNVS
-1266 STLDSELQYRLNDK
+1266 STINSELQYRLNDK

-1287 ISLLVTGAFRNELNF
+1287 ISLLLTGGFRSELSI
-1302 GSQDAFGLVSDRV
+1302 GSQDAFGLVSDRLE
-1315 QSMINEILSSEDG
+1315 SMVNEILSSEDG
-1328 KLNLGVDFQI
+1328 KVNLGIDFQI
-1338 GQNTPD
+1338 GQTNPN
-1344 FETSSRVGVTL
+1344 FETDSRVGVTL
-1355 STKLSDNILI
+1355 STKLADNILV

-1420 VGLSYNVEF
+1420 LGLSYNVEF

-1434 LFKKIFSGKKEENQK
+1434 LLQKIKIFSKKNKVKKNEDPTTENSS
-1449 LKTTSQNLLPSYINI
+1449 TSYITI
-1464 KKKDSINSRQS
+1464 KEKDSINSRRS

>member
-1 MKIAA
+1 M
-6 ILLLLFI
+6 LLFI
-13 ILVLLFSIPIVQ
+13 ILVLLLSIPAVQ
-25 TRTGKYLTNR
+25 TRLGKYATDR
-35 INKDF
+35 INDDF

-54 GDVELIDIYIEDYRK
+54 GDVELLNIYIEDYKK

-78 NSSIISFRKL
+78 NTSILSVRKMIYD
-88 LNNKLTFGDV
+88 NKLTFGDV
-98 DIIGLKFNLKTYKG
+98 DIEGMLFNLKTYKD
-112 EVDTNLDIFVA
+112 ETDTNLDVFVE
-123 KFDED
+123 KFVED
-128 VPSKEKSNF
+128 NPSQEKSDF
-137 LLSSSDVSITDSE
+137 LLSSSDITILDSK
-150 FRLIDENKEQ
+150 FRLVDENKVDSE
-160 SDIFTFNDLN
+160 IFTFNNLN

-193 DNRGLHITN
+193 DNRGLEVTN
-202 MTTNFVYTL
+202 MTTNFGYTL
-211 QNMTFDFLQIKT
+211 TGMTFEFLQIKT
-223 PNSTLKGNL
+223 PNSTLKGDL
-232 KFEYER
+232 KFDYKR

-245 DKVKLNATFEDSDI
+245 DKVKLTASFEDSDV

-269 EFGNNQKAN
+269 EFGSNQKVN
-278 INVNLFGT
+278 LNVNLFGT
-286 LNDLTVSNLEL
+286 LNNLTASNIEL
-297 SNSRN
+297 RNSRN

-307 NIVLKNVFDNKE
+307 NMVIKNAFDNME
-319 NTFLMDANFNRLT
+319 DTFIMDANFNRLT
-332 TTYHD
+332 TSNND
-337 LSAML
+337 LARML

-348 SIPSIVDSLGVFTIN
+348 SIPTIVDSLGVFTIK
-363 GKTLLTA
+363 GKTNLTT
-370 KNLDTNIKLASNLG
+370 KNLNTDIVLTSNLG
-384 ALIADLE
+384 KLTANLDINDINAKDDA
-391 IKNITTNESATY
+391 IYT
-403 NGNLVMDNFNIGTLI
+403 GNVVMDNFNVGTLV
-418 GDSKVGSISSNLDI
+418 GDLNVGNISANLDVN
-432 SGTGFTAESVNS
+432 GTGFTAESVNS
-444 HIKGDI
+444 QVKGDV
-450 FNIVYNNYQYEKIK
+450 FNIVYNDYEYERIK
-464 VFGNIK
+464 VVGNIK
-470 NKIFDGNLIVN
+470 NKIFDGNLFVN
-481 DQHLDLTFNGLVDF
+481 DQNLILTFNGLVDF

-505 ANVGHANLR
+505 ANVEHANLKA
-514 ELNFASN
+514 LNFIEN

-526 FKSNISMNMNG
+526 FKSDVSMNMNG

-555 NENDDYYFK
+555 NQNDEYYFK
-564 DFAVS
+564 DFAIS
-569 SRFEKD
+569 SRFEED
-575 VRFIEIN
+575 VRFLEVN
-582 SPDIVTGSLNGK
+582 SPDIVKGSLSGK
-594 FVFKDIYKL
+594 FVFRDIYKL
-603 LENSLGSIYTNF
+603 LENSLGNIYTNF
-615 KPHHITSN
+615 KPHDIASN
-623 QFINFKFNIYSKIA
+623 QFINFKFNIYNKIA

-645 LGSNTYFEGRAESD
+645 LGSNTYFEGRVESD

-668 SPQIKLKDYFANN
+668 SPQIKFRDYFANK
-681 IHLEV
+681 IHLEL

-695 FVEIDSMSSK
+695 FIEIDSMTSK

-734 NTDDFNMNL
+734 NTDDFDMNL

-755 GFRKSTIIFKDNNWY
+755 GFRKSAIVFKDNDWFI
-770 VNEERNSFNKI
+770 NEDKDNIDKNKI
-781 EFDREFKNI
+781 EFDRQFKNI
-790 NIRSLRMSHQ
+790 NIRSLRMSHEE
-800 NEVINLYGVIKGAT
+800 EVINLYGIIKGAT

-840 GNVNGKLNIQQNQGV
+840 GNVNGRLEIKQNQGV
-855 YIPAS
+855 YIPES
-860 NVTIDNF
+860 NVAIDNF

-876 FNANIKGNSSLTNYT
+876 FNADIKGNRSLTNYS
-891 VDVSLKDDATESL
+891 VNVSLKEDDTESL
-904 AITGNLDFS
+904 AIRGVLDFTGS
-913 GNSSTIN
+913 NSTIN
-920 LNVDFSEFILNPLN
+920 LNVAFNEFILNPLN
-934 PFGEGVITDIRGEIS
+934 PFGEGVITNIRGEVS
-949 GNAKVSGL
+949 GNARVSGL
-957 LQRPQIT
+957 LSRPQIT
-964 GQLNLDS
+964 GELNLDS
-971 GGLRIPYLNVD
+971 GGLRIPHLNVD
-982 YSFEDETKIT
+982 YSFGDETKIA
-992 LQQQSFIFNNAR
+992 LQEQSFIFNNAR

-1025 SNWQLNLDIDSNR
+1025 SNWQLNLDIDSDR

-1043 TNDTEDALYYGRA
+1043 TSDTEDALYYGRA
-1056 FVNGNIGVVG
+1056 FVNGDIGIVG

-1078 SEEGTFFKIPL
+1078 SQDGTVFKIPL
-1089 NDTETFGESSYI
+1089 NDADSFGESSYI

-1109 EAQIKEEV
+1109 EAQISEEQ
-1117 VVAEVIKGLEMNFE
+1117 VVAEVIKGLEMNFV
-1131 LNITDNAEIEIIM
+1131 LDITDNAEIEIIM

-1151 IKGRGIGNLLTRITT
+1151 IKGVGIGTLLTRITT

-1181 IYNFSYQGLIE
+1181 TYNYNYQGIIE
-1192 KAFRVLPG
+1192 KEFRVLYG

-1223 QANPSILLENPINR
+1223 QANPSVLLENPINT

-1260 AFPNVN
+1260 AFPTVS
-1266 STLDSELQYRLNDK
+1266 STLDSELQYRLNDR

-1287 ISLLVTGAFRNELNF
+1287 ISLLLTGGFRSELNF

-1315 QSMINEILSSEDG
+1315 QSMLNEILSSEDG

-1409 YFGEQIGYTQG
+1409 YFGENIGYTQG
-1420 VGLSYNVEF
+1420 IGLSYNVEF

-1434 LFKKIFSGKKEENQK
+1434 LLQKIYSKKNKEKKKEEI
-1449 LKTTSQNLLPSYINI
+1449 TTENNSTSYINI
-1464 KKKDSINSRQS
+1464 KRKDSLSTRQS

>member
-1 MKIAA
+1 M
-6 ILLLLFI
+6 LLFI
-13 ILVLLFSIPIVQ
+13 ILVLLLSIPAVQ
-25 TRTGKYLTNR
+25 TRLGKYATKTLNE
-35 INKDF
+35 DF

-54 GDVELIDIYIEDYRK
+54 GDVELKNIYIQDYKK
-69 DTLISINEL
+69 DTLISIKEL
-78 NSSIISFRKL
+78 NTAIISFRKL
-88 LNNKLTFGDV
+88 YNNKLTFGDI
-98 DIIGLKFNLKTYKG
+98 DIEGMVFNLKTYKG
-112 EVDTNLDIFVA
+112 EEDTNLDIFVA

-128 VPSKEKSNF
+128 SPSREKSDF
-137 LLSSSDVSITDSE
+137 LLSSSDVSIINSE
-150 FRLIDENKEQ
+150 FRLVDENKEE
-160 SDIFTFNDLN
+160 SNVLTFKDLN

-180 PDVSARINKLGFI
+180 PDVSARINKLGFV
-193 DNRGLHITN
+193 DNRGLQITN
-202 MTTNFVYTL
+202 MTTNFGYTL
-211 QNMTFDFLQIKT
+211 QDMTFDFLQIKT

-245 DKVKLNATFEDSDI
+245 DKVKLTATFEDSEI

-278 INVNLFGT
+278 LNVNLFGT
-286 LNDLTVSNLEL
+286 LNNLTASNLEF

-307 NIVLKNVFDNKE
+307 VIVLKNSFDNKE
-319 NTFLMDANFNRLT
+319 DTFLMDANFNRLT
-332 TTYHD
+332 SSYSD
-337 LSAML
+337 LTRIL

-348 SIPSIVDSLGVFTIN
+348 SIPTIVDSLGVFTIR
-363 GKTLLTA
+363 GKTNLTT
-370 KNLDTNIKLASNLG
+370 KNLDTDIKLTSNIG
-384 ALIADLE
+384 DLTAKLK
-391 IKNITTNESATY
+391 IVNINTNDAATY
-403 NGNLVMDNFNIGTLI
+403 IGNVVMDNFDVGALI
-418 GDSKVGSISSNLDI
+418 GDANAGSISSNLDVK
-432 SGTGFTAESVNS
+432 GTGFTAESINS
-444 HIKGDI
+444 QVKGDV
-450 FNIVYNNYQYEKIK
+450 FSIVYNAYEYEKIK
-464 VFGNIK
+464 VVGNIK

-481 DQHLDLTFNGLVDF
+481 DQNLNLTFNGLVDF

-505 ANVGHANLR
+505 ANVEHANLKA
-514 ELNFASN
+514 LNFIKK

-526 FKSNISMNMNG
+526 FKSNVSMNMNG
-537 SNYDDA
+537 SSYDDA
-543 YGSIRFENTLYK
+543 YGNISFENTLYK
-555 NENDDYYFK
+555 NQNDEYYFK
-564 DFAVS
+564 DFAIS
-569 SRFEKD
+569 SRFDKD
-575 VRFIEIN
+575 VRYIEVN
-582 SPDIVTGSLNGK
+582 SPDIVKGSLNGK
-594 FVFKDIYKL
+594 FVFRDIYKL

-615 KPHHITSN
+615 KPHDIASN
-623 QFINFKFNIYSKIA
+623 QFINYKFNIYNKIA
-637 EVFYPDLE
+637 EVFYPELE
-645 LGSNTYFEGRAESD
+645 LGSNTYFEGRVESD
-659 AKKFKLEFN
+659 AKKFSLEFN
-668 SPQIKLKDYFANN
+668 SPQIKLQDYFANN

-705 FYDVSKFSLINVT
+705 FYNVSKFSLINVT

-725 KTEFKGGKG
+725 KTEFKGGKD
-734 NTDDFNMNL
+734 NLDDFDLNL

-755 GFRKSTIIFKDNNWY
+755 GFRKSNIVFKENDWY
-770 VNEERNSFNKI
+770 INEEKNDFNKV

-800 NEVINLYGVIKGAT
+800 NEIINLYGVIKGKT

-829 ITPRIDSLALA
+829 ITPRVDSLTLA
-840 GNVNGKLNIQQNQGV
+840 GNVNGKLNIQQAQGV
-855 YIPAS
+855 YIPES

-876 FNANIKGNSSLTNYT
+876 FKANIKGNRSLTNYA
-891 VDVSLKDDATESL
+891 VDISLKDDNTESL
-904 AITGNLDFS
+904 SITGGLDFS
-913 GNSSTIN
+913 GNNSTIDLNVN
-920 LNVDFSEFILNPLN
+920 LNEFILNPLN
-934 PFGEGVITDIRGEIS
+934 PFGEGVITDIRGEVS

-957 LQRPQIT
+957 LSKPQIN
-964 GQLNLDS
+964 GELSLDR
-971 GGLRIPYLNVD
+971 GGLRVPYLNVD
-982 YSFEDETKIT
+982 YSFGDETKII

-1014 TLSGNIDHVNF
+1014 TLSGNINHVNF
-1025 SNWQLNLDIDSNR
+1025 SNWQLNLDIDSDR

-1043 TNDTEDALYYGRA
+1043 TDDSEDALYYGRA
-1056 FVNGNIGVVG
+1056 FVNGTIDIVG
-1066 PTDQLVINANVS
+1066 PTDQLVIGAIVS

-1089 NDTETFGESSYI
+1089 NDTESFGESSYI

-1109 EAQIKEEV
+1109 IAQINDEK
-1117 VVAEVIKGLEMNFE
+1117 VAAEAIKGLEMDFE
-1131 LNITDNAEIEIIM
+1131 LDITDDAEIEIIM
-1144 DKSTGSS
+1144 DKSTGSA
-1151 IKGRGIGNLLTRITT
+1151 IKGRGRGALRTRITT

-1181 IYNFSYQGLIE
+1181 TYNYSFQGVVE
-1192 KAFRVLPG
+1192 KEFRVLNG

-1223 QANPSILLENPINR
+1223 QANPSVLLDNPINT

-1242 VKIHLTEELE
+1242 VKIHLTDQLE
-1252 QPNIDYDL
+1252 KPTIDYDL
-1260 AFPNVN
+1260 AFPTVS

-1287 ISLLVTGAFRNELNF
+1287 ISLLLTGGFRSELSF
-1302 GSQDAFGLVSDRV
+1302 GSQDAFGLVSDRL
-1315 QSMINEILSSEDG
+1315 QSMLNEILSSEDG
-1328 KLNLGVDFQI
+1328 KVNLGLDFQI

-1434 LFKKIFSGKKEENQK
+1434 LVQKIYSGKKKEKRKKEN
-1449 LKTTSQNLLPSYINI
+1449 TTENATPSYINI